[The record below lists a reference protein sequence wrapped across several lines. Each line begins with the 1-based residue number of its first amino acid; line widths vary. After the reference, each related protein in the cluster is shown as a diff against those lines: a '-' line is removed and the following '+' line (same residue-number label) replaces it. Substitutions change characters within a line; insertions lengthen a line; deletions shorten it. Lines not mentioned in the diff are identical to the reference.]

1 MNFSDELWRVC
12 GDNPFGLKKYARE
25 TREARR
31 MGLPFSV
38 PKAVVV
44 PLLRYVRHLESVP
57 VMNARGPIFDFTD
70 RTVVTVIQSR
80 PRTA

>member
-12 GDNPFGLKKYARE
+12 GNNPFGLKKYARE

-44 PLLRYVRHLESVP
+44 PLLRYVRLP
-57 VMNARGPIFDFTD
+57 GIGPSYEREKPNF
-70 RTVVTVIQSR
+70 
-80 PRTA
+80 